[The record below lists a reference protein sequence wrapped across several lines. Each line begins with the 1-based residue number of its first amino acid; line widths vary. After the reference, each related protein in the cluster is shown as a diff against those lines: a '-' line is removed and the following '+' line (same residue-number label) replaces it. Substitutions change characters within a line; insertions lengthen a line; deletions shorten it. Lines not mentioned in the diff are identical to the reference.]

1 MGLEALRRVQIG
13 LESTR
18 GTAVAADVKL
28 MGMLTMDPT
37 QVLYMPED
45 EERQSLALLHRR
57 EIVAEMANMHFESSL
72 NFEQLIH
79 FLAMGVGNHGSQPTT
94 PTNGVLTRDW
104 LFEPSH
110 SASNAQAAY
119 TLEYGDDQQ
128 EYESAFVMCSQLEF
142 TWALEESVKMSAEL
156 FGRSVTK
163 ATFTSLS
170 DPTIEDAVTQL
181 TKMYVD
187 TTWANLG
194 TTQKA
199 SLMASATVRIPTGV
213 GPTRYAD
220 GSLEFSNFVERKR
233 AAEVEILMIH
243 GADGEAEFDKYEAG
257 TTSFIRLQT
266 TGTEIEAVTPTYDKL
281 FRVDLAVKYTEPP
294 QFFQTHNGENAVR
307 MVGRTFLDPRWRR
320 RRRRR
325 QYSRGRWR
333 RWRGYFERGV

>member
-170 DPTIEDAVTQL
+170 DPVARRNSPGPAFSRRHSAVEGEREAQ
-181 TKMYVD
+181 
-187 TTWANLG
+187 
-194 TTQKA
+194 
-199 SLMASATVRIPTGV
+199 V
-213 GPTRYAD
+213 GAAAA
-220 GSLEFSNFVERKR
+220 
-233 AAEVEILMIH
+233 AAERPLQEQWVLGAPEAMVVIPPSRVRLMVIALAAEEPKVAIRMLTAPMLKTVEVVVLVEIQL
-243 GADGEAEFDKYEAG
+243 
-257 TTSFIRLQT
+257 
-266 TGTEIEAVTPTYDKL
+266 
-281 FRVDLAVKYTEPP
+281 
-294 QFFQTHNGENAVR
+294 
-307 MVGRTFLDPRWRR
+307 
-320 RRRRR
+320 
-325 QYSRGRWR
+325 
-333 RWRGYFERGV
+333 